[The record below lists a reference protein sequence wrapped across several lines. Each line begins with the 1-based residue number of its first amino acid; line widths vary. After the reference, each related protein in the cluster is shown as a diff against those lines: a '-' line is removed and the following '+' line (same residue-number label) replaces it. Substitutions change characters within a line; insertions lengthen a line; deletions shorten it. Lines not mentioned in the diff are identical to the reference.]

1 MKPLSRFAIFIK
13 NFTSTIKGKII
24 AITTGTI
31 AIIAIITV
39 GVCFVVFQSLLRQN
53 QIRSVEFGLQ
63 LVSSNVAFDM
73 KDITYFAR
81 WCGSSSDILNYLN
94 TFRDKPPL
102 AVASRNDKS
111 LRAIALNSSER
122 LKEEFHNTSRYIT
135 RVIVSTNSADNFLQ
149 VISTSGDTLSYN
161 MDALVESGVFK
172 TLTESPDFVWVGVIN
187 DPFFQGFQKMPVIP
201 IARPVHS
208 SFGSDAVGWVYI
220 SVSANVIL
228 DYLKSFPLPSDS
240 RLYLTI
246 GDGFYEVAAGRIL
259 ETDPDFTVLARE
271 TVKGIAPATAI
282 EKVRMADG
290 RTETLITHSLGQNGW
305 YIHQILSR
313 QQLGQ
318 QRQVYLLLIG
328 AIAVAIL
335 SLGFFMAISLNRTIN
350 QPVARIQKKIHAIAH
365 GDFSRDTSIEWDHE
379 LGDIG
384 KGINTLAFDVV
395 NLMDRRIEDEKQKK
409 DLQYQI
415 LQSQINPHFLYNTLN
430 SIKWMATIQGSPGI
444 AEMTTALARLL
455 RQVAKGSAAM
465 ITLEEELNLVKDY
478 FLIQQY
484 RYGGGITIDYQIVSQ
499 ELYQCMVHRFSLQPI
514 VENAL
519 FHGIE
524 PKGSTGKIVIKAW
537 ACAGAEENGPDSEN
551 EREQTPDTGS
561 IRKNLCISITD
572 NGVGMSQETIRKV
585 LHQKTSKKS
594 ADFFRQVGI
603 ANVDQRIR
611 HEFGEKYGISIES
624 QVGQYTAMTIV
635 TPYILKNQES

>member
-1 MKPLSRFAIFIK
+1 MKPLKNITRTIK
-13 NFTSTIKGKII
+13 NFTATIKGKII

-31 AIIAIITV
+31 TVIALIMV
-39 GVCFVVFQSLLRQN
+39 SVCFVVFQSLLRQN
-53 QIRSVEFGLQ
+53 QIQSVEFGLQ

-81 WCGSSSDILNYLN
+81 WCGSSNDILKYLN
-94 TFRDKPPL
+94 TFQDKPPL
-102 AVASRNDKS
+102 AVASRSDKS
-111 LRAIALNSSER
+111 LRSIALNSAER

-135 RVIVSTNSADNFLQ
+135 RVIVSTNSASNFLQ
-149 VISTSGDTLSYN
+149 VVSTSGDTLSYN
-161 MDALVESGVFK
+161 IDDLVE
-172 TLTESPDFVWVGVIN
+172 
-187 DPFFQGFQKMPVIP
+187 
-201 IARPVHS
+201 
-208 SFGSDAVGWVYI
+208 
-220 SVSANVIL
+220 
-228 DYLKSFPLPSDS
+228 
-240 RLYLTI
+240 
-246 GDGFYEVAAGRIL
+246 
-259 ETDPDFTVLARE
+259 
-271 TVKGIAPATAI
+271 
-282 EKVRMADG
+282 
-290 RTETLITHSLGQNGW
+290 
-305 YIHQILSR
+305 
-313 QQLGQ
+313 Q

-328 AIAVAIL
+328 AIAIAIL
-335 SLGFFMAISLNRTIN
+335 SLGFFMAMSLNRTIN
-350 QPVARIQKKIHAIAH
+350 QPVAKIQKKIHAIAQ
-365 GDFSRDTSIEWDHE
+365 GDFSRDESIEWNHE

-384 KGINTLAFDVV
+384 KGVNTLAFDVV
-395 NLMDRRIEDEKQKK
+395 NLMNRRIEDEKQKK

-455 RQVAKGSAAM
+455 RQVAKGSCAM

-484 RYGGGITIDYQIVSQ
+484 RYGGGIAIDYRIQSQ
-499 ELYQCMVHRFSLQPI
+499 DLYQCMVHRFSLQPI

-537 ACAGAEENGPDSEN
+537 ICPDGDPVSQKTE
-551 EREQTPDTGS
+551 
-561 IRKNLCISITD
+561 LHISITD
-572 NGVGMSQETIRKV
+572 NGVGMSQETIEKV
-585 LHQKTSKKS
+585 LHQKPSKKS

-624 QVGQYTAMTIV
+624 QVGVYTTMTIT
-635 TPYILKNQES
+635 TPCIFLTKPERNQTQP

>member
-1 MKPLSRFAIFIK
+1 MKPLTIVTRTIK
-13 NFTSTIKGKII
+13 NFAATIKGKII

-31 AIIAIITV
+31 TVIALITV
-39 GVCFVVFQSLLRQN
+39 SVCFVVFQSLLRQN
-53 QIRSVEFGLQ
+53 QIQSVEFGLQ

-81 WCGSSSDILNYLN
+81 WCGSSNDILKYLN
-94 TFRDKPPL
+94 TFQDKPPL
-102 AVASRNDKS
+102 AVASRSDKS
-111 LRAIALNSSER
+111 LRSIALNSAER

-135 RVIVSTNSADNFLQ
+135 RVIVSTNSSSNFLQ
-149 VISTSGDTLSYN
+149 VVSTSGDTLSYN
-161 MDALVESGVFK
+161 MNDLVESRVFQ
-172 TLTESPDFVWVGVIN
+172 TLMESSDFSWVGVID
-187 DPFFQGFQKMPVIP
+187 DPFFQGFQEMPIIP
-201 IARPVHS
+201 IARPIYS

-228 DYLKSFPLPSDS
+228 DSLKSFPLPSDS

-246 GDGFYEVAAGRIL
+246 GDGFYEVLGGRIVK
-259 ETDPDFTVLARE
+259 TQPDFTVLSRE
-271 TVKGIAPATAI
+271 QVKGTDSSTAV
-282 EKVRMADG
+282 EQVYMADG

-313 QQLGQ
+313 QQLEQ

-328 AIAVAIL
+328 AIAIAIL
-335 SLGFFMAISLNRTIN
+335 SLGFFMAMSLNHTIN
-350 QPVARIQKKIHAIAH
+350 QPVARIQKKIHAIAQ
-365 GDFSRDTSIEWDHE
+365 GDFSRDESIEWNHE

-455 RQVAKGSAAM
+455 RQVAKGSSAM
-465 ITLEEELNLVKDY
+465 IPLEEELNLVKDY

-484 RYGGGITIDYQIVSQ
+484 RYGGGIAIDYQIESQ
-499 ELYQCMVHRFSLQPI
+499 DLYQCMVHRFSLQPI

-537 ACAGAEENGPDSEN
+537 ICPASGQDS
-551 EREQTPDTGS
+551 RAAD
-561 IRKNLCISITD
+561 LHISITD
-572 NGVGMSQETIRKV
+572 NGVGMSQDTVEKV
-585 LHQKTSKKS
+585 LHQKPTKKS

-603 ANVDQRIR
+603 ANVNQRIR

-624 QVGQYTAMTIV
+624 QVGVYTTMTIT
-635 TPYILKNQES
+635 TPCIFLTKSERNQTQP